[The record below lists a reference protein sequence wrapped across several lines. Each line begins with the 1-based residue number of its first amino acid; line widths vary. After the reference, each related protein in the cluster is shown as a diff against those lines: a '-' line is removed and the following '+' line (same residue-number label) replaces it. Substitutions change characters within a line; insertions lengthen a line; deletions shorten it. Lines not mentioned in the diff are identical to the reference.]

1 MKPGPKAALCHAHQ
15 TIVKDVPQMDDDS
28 SAERVEDL
36 KRQGY
41 EVMILDTVDRYGRET
56 TVVLKRKRLDLQ

>member
-41 EVMILDTVDRYGRET
+41 EVMIVDTVDGP
-56 TVVLKRKRLDLQ
+56 VVLKRKRLDLQ

>member
-41 EVMILDTVDRYGRET
+41 EVQIVDTTDGP
-56 TVVLKRKRLDLQ
+56 VVLKRKRLDLQ